1 MLPRS
6 STTRNISY
14 CESSAGI
21 ATCDRTFAPATA
33 APRAFH
39 PNPKT
44 PLCCLPAPLPRLVPF
59 SPQPPFVL
67 SHRLL
72 RCGLCIPDAITGRA
86 LRPAL
91 LPHAS
96 RNVFPPFHQNRQPTQ
111 QAERRCHPRQH
122 VRPRADHGVRI
133 RRQLTH
139 QRHRPPRQRQLQ
151 PQVAEAQ
158 ALHRRQQP
166 PAPARRHQRLPPPR
180 PHPRVPSPTG
190 MSRLHPQP
198 AQQIPPPSPP
208 TNQNPQPPPHHPS
221 HRQRLN
227 IH

>member
-1 MLPRS
+1 MYHCQPG
-6 STTRNISY
+6 
-14 CESSAGI
+14 AGI
-21 ATCDRTFAPATA
+21 ATCERTFAQATA

-122 VRPRADHGVRI
+122 VRPRADHGVRL
-133 RRQLTH
+133 RRHLTH
-139 QRHRPPRQRQLQ
+139 PRHRP
-151 PQVAEAQ
+151 AH
-158 ALHRRQQP
+158 HRHLLPHVTEVHP
-166 PAPARRHQRLPPPR
+166 PSR
-180 PHPRVPSPTG
+180 P
-190 MSRLHPQP
+190 
-198 AQQIPPPSPP
+198 IPPSPP
-208 TNQNPQPPPHHPS
+208 SPRQPPPPP
-221 HRQRLN
+221 
-227 IH
+227 